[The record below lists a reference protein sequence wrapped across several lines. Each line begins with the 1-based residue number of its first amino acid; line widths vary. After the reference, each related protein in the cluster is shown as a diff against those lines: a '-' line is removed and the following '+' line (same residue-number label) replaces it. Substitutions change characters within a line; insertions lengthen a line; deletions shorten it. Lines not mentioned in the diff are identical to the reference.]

1 MSKLLYS
8 NTTHKKASDANEVR
22 LCFEVA
28 GIAADENGNP
38 CLAGMQI
45 AIGFTDK
52 FVDYDDLMADINLD
66 AIADMIPGNVKRED
80 IRVITPEEYDEKY
93 GDI

>member
-1 MSKLLYS
+1 MS
-8 NTTHKKASDANEVR
+8 ANEVR

-38 CLAGMQI
+38 CPAGMQI
-45 AIGFTDK
+45 AIGFTNE
-52 FVDYDDLMADINLD
+52 VIDYDDLMADINLD

-80 IRVITPEEYDEKY
+80 IRIITPEEYDEKY
-93 GDI
+93 GDD